1 MIQEITARRSVRK
14 FKPDGIPKAAVDEI
28 VLAGS
33 LAPSAKNRQPWKF
46 TITEGKSKAEL
57 CKAME
62 AGLKREKISPLLPES
77 AAGIAD
83 AEHTLS
89 VMRQAPLLIFIT
101 DIYGS
106 DLTVHLTADEHEFEI
121 CNTLSIGAAIQN
133 MILTAQN
140 LGIGSLWIC
149 NTCFA
154 QRELNELLNGELRAA
169 LALGYPAESP
179 NARPRKDI
187 RDIIEWR
194 K

>member
-1 MIQEITARRSVRK
+1 MIQEIKARRSVRK
-14 FKPDGIPKAAVDEI
+14 FKPDSISKAAVDEI

-57 CKAME
+57 CEVME

-77 AAGIAD
+77 TAGIAD

-89 VMRQAPLLIFIT
+89 IMRQAPLLIFIT

-169 LALGYPAESP
+169 LALGYPAEAP